1 MPDHIHFILK
11 VKSYLDKHLG
21 NYIGALKGLC
31 TASVRDVLP
40 HLNLNGDSIFEENS
54 HDRIIRSVEMYE
66 REMAYLDNNPRRLL
80 LRKLFL
86 RHSAVRLKF
95 V

>member
-21 NYIGALKGLC
+21 NYIGALKGQC